1 MVVVLWVLLLRGG
14 RRVDA
19 PEDFSVNDIARHG
32 QARGLVGS
40 RGVGDQYSDLAG
52 VSNSGEGDV

>member
-1 MVVVLWVLLLRGG
+1 MKTFKSPKFAAAAGGGGGALVVVVEGG

-32 QARGLVGS
+32 QARGLVG
-40 RGVGDQYSDLAG
+40 
-52 VSNSGEGDV
+52 